1 MSIITWI
8 PILPLMYFL
17 IDLECGFVGPR
28 VVGETDFVFVVVGVA
43 DEDFVYVHYEKK
55 SEHGYYHCEG
65 EVTVAVEIAG
75 CWDMVVFFVEVD
87 VEV

>member
-1 MSIITWI
+1 MSTCI
-8 PILPLMYFL
+8 PIFTLVYLL

-43 DEDFVYVHYEKK
+43 DEDFVDVHYEKK
-55 SEHGYYHCEG
+55 SEHSYYHCKG
-65 EVTVAVEIAG
+65 KITVAVEIAW